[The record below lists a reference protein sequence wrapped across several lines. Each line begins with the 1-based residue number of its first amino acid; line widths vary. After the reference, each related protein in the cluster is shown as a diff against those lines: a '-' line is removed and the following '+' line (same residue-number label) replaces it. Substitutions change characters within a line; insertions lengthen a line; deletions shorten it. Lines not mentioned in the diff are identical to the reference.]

1 MELDLSRQGLALLL
15 ALLMGAGIGLAYDL
29 LRPPRRRLG
38 PPAGAVLDLLFS
50 TAAGCA
56 AFAYA
61 MGVGDGRLGIWALG
75 AALAGFLLYMHSLSA
90 PLLRLFT
97 ALLDALCAGAAA
109 VKKTAARLLSSAK
122 KALGPVRKWLSQA
135 RARRGRK
142 KAPAP
147 AAGEEGS
154 GCRRTSFFGSWSRR

>member
-1 MELDLSRQGLALLL
+1 MELDLRRQGLALLL
-15 ALLMGAGIGLAYDL
+15 ALLLGAGIGLAYDL

-38 PPAGAVLDLLFS
+38 PLAGALLDLLFS
-50 TAAGCA
+50 AASGCA

-75 AALAGFLLYMHSLSA
+75 AALTGFLLYMHSLSA

-97 ALLDALCAGAAA
+97 KLLDILCAGAAA
-109 VKKTAARLLSSAK
+109 AKKTASRLLSSAK
-122 KALGPVRKWLSQA
+122 KALRPVRKWLSQA
-135 RARRGRK
+135 RARLGRK
-142 KAPAP
+142 KAPSP
-147 AAGEEGS
+147 ADGEEDK